1 MSQGTKRSP
10 AHLKM
15 ARKAERKGA
24 PMTKPTAHDLRRS
37 VTNSR
42 RVVLLKPCFSSRTNV
57 WYTESG
63 SDGSEERKNSVN
75 ANAMDCVIYMRLN
88 KSEYRC
94 ICAVAVV
101 YAPV

>member
-10 AHLKM
+10 AHLKI

-37 VTNSR
+37 VTKRR

-63 SDGSEERKNSVN
+63 SDGSEERKNNVK
-75 ANAMDCVIYMRLN
+75 ANAIDCVICICEN
-88 KSEYRC
+88 NEYQG
-94 ICAVAVV
+94 ICAVAGV